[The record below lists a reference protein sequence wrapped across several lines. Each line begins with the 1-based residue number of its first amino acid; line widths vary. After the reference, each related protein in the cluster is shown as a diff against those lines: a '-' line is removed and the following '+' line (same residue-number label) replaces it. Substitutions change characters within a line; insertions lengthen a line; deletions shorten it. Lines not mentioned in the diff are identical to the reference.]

1 MAEKKRFT
9 DQMREMFSSLP
20 LDISS
25 GDREADGGFDT
36 LNTRDSRAAEPVEG
50 SDHAGA
56 VLVVPMTE
64 NPLENSRGKK
74 MVPVAVPQSISA
86 ETFRRAVAGAYRAYL
101 ETGRVTLDDVSRISG
116 LDKSRLTYIAEQDEF
131 AYALSVRGI
140 NTENY
145 SGLTAEQDAALLIL
159 TDTTSNKTW
168 NQRMRAAGLSQAKFN
183 AWMKN
188 PTFARQLSTVSEAL
202 VNNHNTSLL
211 ELTRKAGDGDL
222 KAIQLQ
228 LAISG
233 RYDANQQSTVDA
245 LVLINK
251 TMEVLS
257 RHLAGQPEILM
268 SISKEM
274 REIGQEVSQT
284 NRPQIMGG
292 L

>member
-36 LNTRDSRAAEPVEG
+36 LDTRDSGAVEPVEG
-50 SDHAGA
+50 ADHAGA

-101 ETGRVTLDDVSRISG
+101 ETGRVVIDDVARISG
-116 LDKSRLTYIAEQDEF
+116 IDKSRLVYISQQDEF

-140 NTENY
+140 NTEEY
-145 SGLTAEQDAALLIL
+145 SGLTAEQDAALLVL
-159 TDTTSNKTW
+159 TDTTANKTW
-168 NQRMRAAGLSQAKFN
+168 NQKMRAAGLSQAKFN

-188 PTFARQLSTVSEAL
+188 PAFARALSGVAEATIA
-202 VNNHNTSLL
+202 NHNTALL
-211 ELTRKAGDGDL
+211 ELGRKAGDGDL
-222 KAIQLQ
+222 KAIQMQ

-251 TMEVLS
+251 MMEVLS

-268 SISKEM
+268 AISKDM
-274 REIGQEVSQT
+274 REIGQEVSQV
-284 NRPQIMGG
+284 NRPQFGG
-292 L
+292 F